1 MFAGDGYIY
10 YDIGRHYRVEFY
22 LNPKKDEDIA
32 YFILVLLR
40 KIKLFPC
47 IMFHHGCL
55 IIRLNSKI
63 FHHFLKEKYD
73 TISRE
78 QNETFMLGFI
88 SGFIDSDGYVAKGDI
103 VISNSEKNLLEIV
116 QLFCQKTEIYSKLWS
131 QKVVCKGK
139 ESIIWRL
146 RVGTRFKYK
155 QQYSRKIR
163 RIYGRGIPTDKR
175 LPNHS
180 EYPS

>member
-1 MFAGDGYIY
+1 
-10 YDIGRHYRVEFY
+10 VEFY

-55 IIRLNSKI
+55 IIRVNSKI
-63 FHHFLKEKYD
+63 FYHFLKEKYD

-78 QNETFMLGFI
+78 QNEEFMIGFI
-88 SGFIDSDGYVAKGDI
+88 SGLIDSDGYVEKGDI
-103 VISNSEKNLLEIV
+103 VISNSEKTILELV
-116 QLFCQKTEIYSKLWS
+116 QSFCRNAKIHSKLWN

-155 QQYSRKIR
+155 QQYSRKIL
-163 RIYGRGIPTDKR
+163 RIYGGGIHTNKR

-180 EYPS
+180 EYPSSSVVPIRVG